1 MNGYNTYTFEYV
13 SDSFDTPGH
22 PTKKDVTQ
30 TVTFPDE
37 AVWID
42 VVDEFFAFLGSIYGY
57 PISAKKYYEAKGKH
71 G

>member
-1 MNGYNTYTFEYV
+1 MDGHNHYTFEYV
-13 SDSFDTPGH
+13 SDECETPGF
-22 PTKKDVTQ
+22 PTTKSVSHS
-30 TVTFPDE
+30 VTFPDD

-71 G
+71 

>member
-1 MNGYNTYTFEYV
+1 MNDYNTYTFEYASSV
-13 SDSFDTPGH
+13 ADTTGH
-22 PTKKDVTQ
+22 PTEKNVTQ
-30 TVTFPDE
+30 TVMFPDD

-71 G
+71 